1 MRITRNHEASTGY
14 LGKEGIV
21 ILTILFQLMKSVMR
35 LFLATSNVG
44 NLLIYIITGQI
55 KLKSVEGRPTG
66 QQLAQTVRAL
76 VSLVSAI
83 VSVDET

>member
-1 MRITRNHEASTGY
+1 MQITRNHEDSTGY
-14 LGKEGIV
+14 LGKKGIV

>member
-1 MRITRNHEASTGY
+1 
-14 LGKEGIV
+14 
-21 ILTILFQLMKSVMR
+21 MKSVMR

-44 NLLIYIITGQI
+44 NLFIYVITGQI

-76 VSLVSAI
+76 VSMGAAI
-83 VSVDET
+83 VSLDET

>member
-1 MRITRNHEASTGY
+1 MQITRNHEDSTGY
-14 LGKEGIV
+14 LGKKGIV

-55 KLKSVEGRPTG
+55 KLKSEGRPTG